1 MIKVICAKDYEK
13 ASDVAF
19 SVMKPFLG
27 KASVLGLAT
36 GSSPIGLYKRM
47 IEDHKTNGTSYKDVC
62 TFNLDEYVGL
72 PIDHPESYYSFMK
85 EQLFD
90 HIDIPAENIH
100 IPNGNGDLEA
110 NAKAYDEAM
119 SEMTVDIQVLGI
131 GSNGHIGFN
140 EPGTSFDVTTHVT
153 DLTEQTRKDNARFFD
168 PRGEEVPH
176 QAVTM
181 GPANIMTAK
190 NVLLIAA
197 GANKAKAVHDMIK
210 GPVDVNCP
218 ASILQR
224 HDSVTVVVDEAA
236 ASLLDE
242 TDYIKE

>member
-13 ASDVAF
+13 VSDVAF
-19 SVMKPFLG
+19 GVIKPFLG

-47 IEDHKTNGTSYKDVC
+47 IEDHKTNGTSYKDVY

-72 PIDHPESYYSFMK
+72 PVDHPESYYTFMK

-90 HIDIPAENIH
+90 HIDIPLENIH
-100 IPNGNGDLEA
+100 MPNGSGDVKA

-119 SEMTVDIQVLGI
+119 SKKKVDMQVLGI

-140 EPGTSFDVTTHVT
+140 EPGTSFDASTHIA

-168 PRGEEVPH
+168 PRGEEVPK
-176 QAVTM
+176 QAITM
-181 GPANIMTAK
+181 GLANIMAAK
-190 NVLLIAA
+190 NVLLIAT
-197 GANKAKAVHDMIK
+197 GTKKGKAIHDMLK
-210 GPVDVNCP
+210 GPIEVTCP

-224 HDSVTVVVDEAA
+224 HASVTVVIDEAA

-242 TDYIKE
+242 SDYIRE

>member
-1 MIKVICAKDYEK
+1 MIKVICGKDYEK
-13 ASDVAF
+13 ASDIAF
-19 SVMKPFLG
+19 RVMKPFLKG
-27 KASVLGLAT
+27 GSVLGLAT

-47 IEDHKTNGTSYKDVC
+47 IEDHKTSGTSYKDVY

-72 PIDHPESYYSFMK
+72 PIEHPESYYTFMK
-85 EQLFD
+85 EQLFT
-90 HIDIPAENIH
+90 HIDIPQDHIH

-110 NAKAYDEAM
+110 NSKAYDEAM
-119 SEMTVDIQVLGI
+119 SKMTVDIQVLGI

-168 PRGEEVPH
+168 PLGEEVPY

-181 GPANIMTAK
+181 GPANIMAAK

-197 GANKAKAVHDMIK
+197 GTNKAQAIHDMLK
-210 GPVDVNCP
+210 GPIDVLCP
-218 ASILQR
+218 ASILQK
-224 HDSVTVVVDEAA
+224 HPSVTVVVDEQA
-236 ASLLDE
+236 ASLLDAS
-242 TDYIKE
+242 DYTKE